1 MLAPPA
7 DAVAGILH
15 RGQVEGRFELGAWVL
30 MPNHLHLLFRPT
42 ESLAS
47 CVARMKGAS
56 AREANRLLGTGG
68 SPFWAK
74 DYFEHRV
81 RDWAQEQRIVRYIEK
96 NPVASGLCATVEDW
110 PWSSASMNREY

>member
-1 MLAPPA
+1 MLPP
-7 DAVAGILH
+7 GILH
-15 RGQVEGRFELGAWVL
+15 RGQVEGRFEWGAWVL

-42 ESLAS
+42 ETYPRLQSRS
-47 CVARMKGAS
+47 GAS
-56 AREANRLLGTGG
+56 TREANRLLETGG
-68 SPFWAK
+68 SPCWAK

-110 PWSSASMNREY
+110 PGSSALSR

>member
-1 MLAPPA
+1 MATRRIWHWSVTA
-7 DAVAGILH
+7 AGTTN
-15 RGQVEGRFELGAWVL
+15 GGRGAWVL
-30 MPNHLHLLFRPT
+30 IPNHLHLLFRPT

-47 CVARMKGAS
+47 YVARIKGAS
-56 AREANRLLGTGG
+56 AREANRLLATGG

-81 RDWAQEQRIVRYIEK
+81 RDSAQEPRIVRYIEK

-110 PWSSASMNREY
+110 PWSSASMHREY